1 MPTPGP
7 QVFDED
13 TSTMVYGAAIPD
25 ITDTADGTYS
35 ANEQTMLGNLK
46 TALNSALAAL
56 RAAGIIAQD

>member
-13 TSTMVYGAAIPD
+13 TSTMVYGAAIANVGA
-25 ITDTADGTYS
+25 TYTATGQ
-35 ANEQTMLGNLK
+35 AAIN
-46 TALNSALAAL
+46 AILAAL

>member
-13 TSTMVYGAAIPD
+13 NSTMVYAAAIADPSGGATID
-25 ITDTADGTYS
+25 AQARTAIV
-35 ANEQTMLGNLK
+35 AI
-46 TALNSALAAL
+46 LAAL